1 MTHSAFRNLH
11 SEIRDSA
18 IPGPDPPAGWR
29 AGLTNMAVVQWTS
42 LIIYYC
48 NISFIQASCARA
60 GRNPKSEMA
69 WEADE
74 LLAITVASI
83 NTVKRGNRKK

>member
-1 MTHSAFRNLH
+1 MNNSAIRNLH

-18 IPGPDPPAGWR
+18 I
-29 AGLTNMAVVQWTS
+29 
-42 LIIYYC
+42 
-48 NISFIQASCARA
+48 
-60 GRNPKSEMA
+60 RNPKSEMA

-74 LLAITVASI
+74 LLAIIVASI